1 MSTAIICSQ
10 PLIEFWTSTTFPLT
24 LILCHVSMKMACPK
38 IVISKGTVIDVR
50 INKGNAA
57 QSFMFKIQGWRSM
70 GGIMENTSFW
80 LLVAIM
86 QPLLYFISLEYFGQ
100 IVAIAIPWSILI
112 LFLIWM
118 WASGKNPFASD
129 EEE

>member
-1 MSTAIICSQ
+1 MADYHTSDCLWDRLIDWELSIWVNRDSFSSII
-10 PLIEFWTSTTFPLT
+10 FP
-24 LILCHVSMKMACPK
+24 
-38 IVISKGTVIDVR
+38 TVIDVR

>member
-1 MSTAIICSQ
+1 MDSPDS
-10 PLIEFWTSTTFPLT
+10 SYNR
-24 LILCHVSMKMACPK
+24 
-38 IVISKGTVIDVR
+38 KGTVIDVR
-50 INKGNAA
+50 INKGNAV
-57 QSFMFKIQGWRSM
+57 QSLMFESEGWRSM

-80 LLVAIM
+80 ILVAII